1 MHKLIEPIE
10 SFVHTEQADTLETI
24 MNDIMY
30 VIKNNI
36 DTTKLKKKEKEF
48 LFDKLNELLIKIDII
63 NWTFI
68 DKLDNDDCDSNSN
81 SNSIN
86 NISTNMGVC
95 SYKIIVDLHGHV
107 LCNNEN
113 KDIYSLW
120 NNQNDVKEEP
130 FIINIVGKVMPESY
144 ILSCNYLFS
153 QKDFINSFIR
163 SIKYIVDLR
172 KNVKDSI
179 LNDC

>member
-10 SFVHTEQADTLETI
+10 SSVHTEQADTIETI

-36 DTTKLKKKEKEF
+36 DTTKLKNKEKEF

-81 SNSIN
+81 
-86 NISTNMGVC
+86 NMGVC
-95 SYKIIVDLHGHV
+95 SYKIIVDLHGHAFY
-107 LCNNEN
+107 EN

-120 NNQNDVKEEP
+120 NNENDEKEEDP

-172 KNVKDSI
+172 KNVKDSMI
-179 LNDC
+179 NDC